1 MVVCGD
7 YYYYYIIIIIII
19 INIINMKSDSIL
31 VQAVLRVVF
40 YCNPMAKTCSNDVL
54 CVFSAQTGDVIGM
67 PVPSSWND
75 VTQNVSIKNY
85 IGWVW
90 YDREVWVPA
99 AWKDGKTR
107 IMLRFESAHY
117 NAIAVRLKITWFIV
131 YYTIVRNTPRHHVHV
146 ACDI

>member
-1 MVVCGD
+1 M
-7 YYYYYIIIIIII
+7 
-19 INIINMKSDSIL
+19 
-31 VQAVLRVVF
+31 
-40 YCNPMAKTCSNDVL
+40 
-54 CVFSAQTGDVIGM
+54 M

-75 VTQNVSIKNY
+75 ITQNVSLKDY

-117 NAIAVRLKITWFIV
+117 NAIAVCEECVCVWCVKKV
-131 YYTIVRNTPRHHVHV
+131 GG
-146 ACDI
+146 

>member
-1 MVVCGD
+1 M
-7 YYYYYIIIIIII
+7 
-19 INIINMKSDSIL
+19 
-31 VQAVLRVVF
+31 
-40 YCNPMAKTCSNDVL
+40 CS
-54 CVFSAQTGDVIGM
+54 VFSAQTGEVIGM

-117 NAIAVRLKITWFIV
+117 NAIAVRFNDYMVHSLLHHNHKYYIMHRVYIACEMMNFRQLK
-131 YYTIVRNTPRHHVHV
+131 RNGDFLRMGFDTNY
-146 ACDI
+146 